1 MNGCAVSILY
11 FCVILPGAMAA
22 DVFFGG
28 EGIFSVL
35 GIVVAFILYAT
46 RTPAAESPPA
56 PPAADDL
63 TALRQLVFDLQQQV
77 QMLHRELRQ
86 LQAKVANQP
95 RIPITLPLRLEETP
109 QAVSAAL
116 PKHFPPPQAAPPKPP
131 RHPTTGNCPTL
142 TTSSR
147 LRPKPP
153 QAPRHRSLPDRPNPT
168 PFPHPPTTTL
178 SSPAANRHRVRV
190 PHRNRPSPQTIR
202 TTPRPRRSPPSS
214 AKTCC

>member
-56 PPAADDL
+56 QPASDDL
-63 TALRQLVFDLQQQV
+63 TALRQLVFDLQQQM
-77 QMLHRELRQ
+77 QAQRRELRQ

-95 RIPITLPLRLEETP
+95 RIPITLPLRLEESP
-109 QAVSAAL
+109 QAVSAEM
-116 PKHFPPPQAAPPKPP
+116 PKHFPPPEAVAETTAPDDWQLPDVAAP
-131 RHPTTGNCPTL
+131 
-142 TTSSR
+142 
-147 LRPKPP
+147 
-153 QAPRHRSLPDRPNPT
+153 AE
-168 PFPHPPTTTL
+168 
-178 SSPAANRHRVRV
+178 PAEPA
-190 PHRNRPSPQTIR
+190 
-202 TTPRPRRSPPSS
+202 
-214 AKTCC
+214 